1 MAEQAGAG
9 ARRTAAPPVVPYNLT
24 PEDHFA
30 AALRVQI
37 EGGPLDFPSPV
48 DVDIAY
54 VANLMADLGQEV
66 TGFRQYALDCF
77 LGLCARLEGVTR
89 YIRASQTSVLAAVNP
104 KVHFAVIA
112 LLIAMMQ
119 WPDTSFCAGLH
130 SGFPAVGY
138 LPPCGIWASQAAE
151 FASLQDVLCEGPS
164 EAPALIA
171 GLSDKELEVVHD
183 LDSKMSA
190 TTGVLR
196 SLAGRNCKGVFPS
209 TGCCG
214 DSSSRKLLVRSES
227 LMTQQVGGRVFGVA
241 LTGFSFAV
249 PCSLAHTF
257 KPWHK
262 PVLIKAWR
270 SCHCQRFP
278 VKKISQMHTA
288 KFPCWKSTAVPAS

>member
-1 MAEQAGAG
+1 MLPTAGVVAFRAGMAEQAGAG

-119 WPDTSFCAGLH
+119 WPDTSFCAGLR
-130 SGFPAVGY
+130 SGSPAVGY
-138 LPPCGIWASQAAE
+138 LPPAILLSSIVASHARTDGQ
-151 FASLQDVLCEGPS
+151 LL
-164 EAPALIA
+164 
-171 GLSDKELEVVHD
+171 
-183 LDSKMSA
+183 
-190 TTGVLR
+190 LR
-196 SLAGRNCKGVFPS
+196 
-209 TGCCG
+209 
-214 DSSSRKLLVRSES
+214 
-227 LMTQQVGGRVFGVA
+227 
-241 LTGFSFAV
+241 
-249 PCSLAHTF
+249 
-257 KPWHK
+257 
-262 PVLIKAWR
+262 
-270 SCHCQRFP
+270 
-278 VKKISQMHTA
+278 
-288 KFPCWKSTAVPAS
+288 